1 MRGITMVLTGL
12 ALLGAVASASAD
24 EVKAP
29 IGAALMLDLTAP
41 RADSR
46 AGAFDEALRDPGP
59 PERAGIAV
67 NAPFDSATVRG
78 NRIWHRDEHTQ
89 TYGFW
94 VTGAGSCVS
103 CRVED
108 NDLAGNEAAV
118 RLDTPP
124 IGGRWD
130 RNHCDGE

>member
-1 MRGITMVLTGL
+1 MIQGNHIWENALDGIRIDRPMSPVR
-12 ALLGAVASASAD
+12 LGH
-24 EVKAP
+24 
-29 IGAALMLDLTAP
+29 
-41 RADSR
+41 RA
-46 AGAFDEALRDPGP
+46 
-59 PERAGIAV
+59 
-67 NAPFDSATVRG
+67 G
-78 NRIWHRDEHTQ
+78 NRIWDRDEHTQ

-108 NDLAGNEAAV
+108 NDLAGNEAGV